1 MTLYHS
7 LLHYF
12 TERRQQREKNALEDL
27 KARYH
32 TFRIY
37 LENNGRALELIVS
50 IDGQLIRAEERN
62 IRSSIEELLVVTG
75 ELVDGLNLLSSDGH
89 VGLYALH
96 GRMAAEV
103 TQLLESIPDSPV
115 EQMYCISLDELD
127 PDAYLQ
133 AGAKAANLAR
143 LQHMALPVP
152 NGFVCTTEA
161 CKRFFTVGKLA
172 GSIRQLLYDVEHNH
186 KDITLAAAE
195 IKQMILHA
203 PLPEEVSR
211 AMEDS
216 YQRLAQ
222 EQGKSSGKVV
232 LPAISVRS
240 SGVSEDG
247 TDHSFAGQFTSLLNI
262 IGTQALLTAYR
273 EVIASG
279 FSARAISYRLN
290 AGLSPV
296 DFDLAVLCQLMV
308 HPHCAGVMLTL
319 DPSQPESGRMLIS
332 AVPGLGTMAVDGSAP
347 VDLYHPWR
355 TVQTGDAAQKQKKI
369 SGDVAQ
375 TEKMDEERAARL
387 MDGAEIA
394 NKTLRE
400 VASAGGG
407 LRQEQVPVE
416 EAAMPLLPVEALA
429 ELLHFGET
437 IESLAGVPQD
447 VEWAY
452 CNYCNYSE
460 NDIGD
465 DTNNGEM
472 MILQAR
478 PLHLAASKGRRIR
491 LPSVTE
497 PLVSGTCASSGKAVG
512 RVRRVHSTTE
522 LKHFGVSRPGASHG
536 GPSVL
541 VLPQSIVEAA
551 RHIPKCVGV
560 IIEVGNPTDHL
571 SCIAREYGIPMITGA
586 DSALSSLQEAQWIML
601 DADQGVVVE
610 APESVWTAAALA
622 HSERLEEEQ
631 QNQPDKKAQKPAKQ
645 SSISPQRQKL
655 RELVVPLNLT
665 DAYGPTFSLQECR
678 SIHDI
683 VRYTH
688 EMAVLAMFNVGDS
701 IMEEAGGLL
710 RPLEIG
716 VPFDFLVIDVGGGI
730 RPDTSKSLRK
740 RLAVHKPLGID
751 DILSI
756 PLKAFCEGLLT
767 PDLSWH
773 SGPDLNAL
781 SDIFSRTLLD
791 ARTARPA
798 GSYNYALAARD
809 YLNLNARVEFH
820 FAMLDAI
827 CGRDSH
833 ANYIRFRFKG
843 GGAGFQRGRRRAIFL
858 RHVLES
864 NAFYTTVA
872 DDLITASLVG
882 ASKEIVYDRLIM
894 LGRLMGFS
902 RFLDG
907 VMTDHDTPLKLAEA
921 FLAGRFD
928 SRNVVDIEDK

>member
-1 MTLYHS
+1 MTILQS
-7 LLHYF
+7 LMQYF
-12 TERRQQREKNALEDL
+12 TERKRQREKNALEDL

-37 LENNGRALELIVS
+37 LENNGHALELIVS
-50 IDGQLIRAEERN
+50 IDGQLIRGEERH

-75 ELVDGLNLLSSDGH
+75 ELVDGLNLLSADSH
-89 VGLYALH
+89 TGLYAIH
-96 GRMAAEV
+96 GRMAADV
-103 TQLLESIPDSPV
+103 TKMVECLADSPAG
-115 EQMYCISLDELD
+115 QTYCVHLDDLD
-127 PDAYLQ
+127 PDAFPQ

-143 LQHMALPVP
+143 LRNMALPVP

-161 CKRFFTVGKLA
+161 CKRFLNVGKLA
-172 GSIRQLLYDVEHNH
+172 GSIRQLLHDVEHND
-186 KDITLAAAE
+186 KDISLAAAE
-195 IKQMILHA
+195 IREMILHA
-203 PLPEEVSR
+203 PLPEELNR
-211 AMEDS
+211 AMEES
-216 YQRLAQ
+216 YQRLTRTQNLAGGQ
-222 EQGKSSGKVV
+222 TGP
-232 LPAISVRS
+232 PAVSVRS

-247 TDHSFAGQFTSLLNI
+247 TDHSFAGQFTSLLNV
-262 IGTQALLTAYR
+262 IGCEALVAAYR

-290 AGLSPV
+290 VGLSPV
-296 DFDLAVLCQLMV
+296 DFDLAVLCQVMV

-347 VDLYHPWR
+347 VDLYHPKR
-355 TVQTGDAAQKQKKI
+355 TWQTGDAASSPKTTLTN
-369 SGDVAQ
+369 SAGRVA
-375 TEKMDEERAARL
+375 MDKELAAQL
-387 MDGAEIA
+387 MDGAQIA
-394 NKTLRE
+394 NKTVRE
-400 VASAGGG
+400 VATAGGG
-407 LRQEQVPVE
+407 IRREEVPAE
-416 EAAMPLLPVEALA
+416 EASLPLLPAETLA
-429 ELLHFGET
+429 ELVLFGET
-437 IESLAGVPQD
+437 IESLTGVPQD

-452 CNYCNYSE
+452 CKDSGNT
-460 NDIGD
+460 GK
-465 DTNNGEM
+465 NGEV

-478 PLHLAASKGRRIR
+478 PLHLSASKGRRLR
-491 LPSVTE
+491 LPAVTA
-497 PLVSGTCASSGKAVG
+497 PLVSGTCASSGKTVG
-512 RVRRVHSTTE
+512 RVRRVHSAAE
-522 LKHFGVSRPGASHG
+522 LLHFGFARAGASQA

-551 RHIPKCVGV
+551 RFVGNCVGV

-571 SCIAREYGIPMITGA
+571 SCIAREYGIPMLTGA
-586 DSALSSLQEAQWIML
+586 DSALSILQEAQWIML

-610 APESVWTAAALA
+610 APESVQTAAAMA
-622 HSERLEEEQ
+622 HRQRQ
-631 QNQPDKKAQKPAKQ
+631 QQEKQTPPDRTQHKPAEQ
-645 SSISPQRQKL
+645 NTISPQRQKL
-655 RELVVPLNLT
+655 REMVVPLNLT
-665 DAYGPTFSLQECR
+665 DAYGPTFSLQECK

-688 EMAVLAMFNVGDS
+688 EMAVLAMFNVGDL

-730 RPDTSKSLRK
+730 RQDTSKSLRR
-740 RLAVHKPLGID
+740 RLAVHKPLGKD

-756 PLKAFCEGLLT
+756 PLQAFCEGLLT
-767 PDLSWH
+767 PGLSWH
-773 SGPDLNAL
+773 SGPDLDAL

-858 RHVLES
+858 RHVLEK

-882 ASKEIVYDRLIM
+882 ASKEVVYERLIM

-907 VMTDHDTPLKLAEA
+907 VMTDSSTPLKLAEA
-921 FLAGRFD
+921 FLAGRYD
-928 SRNVVDIEDK
+928 SRNVLEAEDDS